1 MANLDFKTKVLQR
14 SEEIPVVV
22 DFWAPWCGPCQFL
35 GPVLEELAEEQ
46 KERWELVKVNVD
58 ENQEV
63 SREYGIRGIP
73 DVKMFYKGEVV
84 GQFTGALPKHQIQAW
99 LEENVPDERIA
110 ILSSIEEQ
118 LGDNGNLATLE
129 NFVAQYPDLAEG
141 RISLASRK
149 IFADPEKALDL
160 VKEIKLGHKLFERTE
175 DIRELARLMASESNG
190 HSQVGDLI
198 TAVRESLENGNYD
211 SGLENLIQA
220 VMLDKNYQEG
230 LPRKAVIALF
240 HILGDQHELTRKYRR
255 RFDMALY

>member
-1 MANLDFKTKVLQR
+1 MANLDFKRQVLQR

-46 KERWELVKVNVD
+46 RGKWELVKVNVD

-63 SREYGIRGIP
+63 SREYSIRGIP
-73 DVKMFYKGEVV
+73 DVKMFHKGEVV

-99 LEENVPDERIA
+99 LEENVPDERIET
-110 ILSSIEEQ
+110 LRKLEEQ
-118 LGDNGNLATLE
+118 LGDNGNPEALE
-129 NFVAQYPDLAEG
+129 NFVNQYPDLLEG

-149 IFADPEKALDL
+149 IFVDPEKALDL
-160 VKEIKLGHKLFERTE
+160 VKEIKLGHKLFEQTE
-175 DIRELARLMASESNG
+175 DIRELAHLMASQSNG
-190 HSQVGDLI
+190 NSQVGDLI
-198 TAVRESLENGNYD
+198 ATAKESLQAGEYD
-211 SGLENLIQA
+211 SGLESLIQA

-230 LPRKAVIALF
+230 LPRKATIALF

>member
-1 MANLDFKTKVLQR
+1 MANLDFKTQVLQR

-63 SREYGIRGIP
+63 SKEYGIRGIP
-73 DVKMFYKGEVV
+73 DVRMFYKGEVV

-110 ILSSIEEQ
+110 ILRSIEEQ
-118 LGDNGNLATLE
+118 LGDNGNLETLE

-149 IFADPEKALDL
+149 IFTDHEKALDL
-160 VKEIKLGHKLFERTE
+160 VKEIKLGHKLFEQIE

-190 HSQVGDLI
+190 HSKVGDMI
-198 TAVRESLENGNYD
+198 TSARESLESGNYD

-220 VMLDKNYQEG
+220 VTLDKNYEEA
-230 LPRKAVIALF
+230 LPRKAAIALF
-240 HILGDQHELTRKYRR
+240 HLLGDQHELTRKYRR